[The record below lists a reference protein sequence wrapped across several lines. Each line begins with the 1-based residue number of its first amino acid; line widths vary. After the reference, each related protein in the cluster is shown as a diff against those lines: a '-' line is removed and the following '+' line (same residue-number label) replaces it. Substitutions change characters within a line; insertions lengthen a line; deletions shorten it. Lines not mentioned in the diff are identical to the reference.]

1 MAVYWGTKLT
11 MYYVLTFY
19 NIHYTCNST
28 FQLLSSA
35 RMDVVRY
42 EEKLK
47 TYSFVD
53 RSWDSAQQ
61 LYNHLHSE
69 MHTLYDVS
77 IKPS

>member
-1 MAVYWGTKLT
+1 MTVYKSLL
-11 MYYVLTFY
+11 V
-19 NIHYTCNST
+19 IIYTT
-28 FQLLSSA
+28 HVFLFWQLLSLS
-35 RMDVVRY
+35 RMEVVRY

-61 LYNHLHSE
+61 LYYHIHSE

-77 IKPS
+77 SWIDKLQL